1 MSAVPGRL
9 VWRPTALPAAPGRL
23 GQTAAAATTAAA
35 TAAATADVGRTAT
48 PAGYAHAR
56 IPCLTLHLRPG
67 GNLAP

>member
-23 GQTAAAATTAAA
+23 GQTAAAAT